1 MANFNELLLNVLDE
15 KGISLK
21 ELYNQKLIP
30 LYTYY
35 HFDKYTPSLQ
45 NAMSIANY
53 LNISFEYLFELADEN
68 NFTEYKYPPENFYKN
83 LSNAINA
90 QNLTVTKLCKDL
102 GFSKNTYY
110 MWQKGRPPRLSNVIS
125 LANYLDCKIDDLLK

>member
-1 MANFNELLLNVLDE
+1 MVNFNALLLNVLDE

-21 ELYNQKLIP
+21 DLYNQHLIP

-53 LNISFEYLFELADEN
+53 LKISFDYLFELADEN
-68 NFTEYKYPPENFYKN
+68 NFKEYKYPPASFYKN
-83 LSNAINA
+83 LSIIINS
-90 QNLTVTKLCKDL
+90 QGITITKLCKDL

-110 MWQKGRPPRLSNVIS
+110 MWQKGRSPRLSNIIS
-125 LANYLDCKIDDLLK
+125 LSNYLGCKIDDLLK